1 MALQDM
7 AKGGFYSI
15 DPFGEWGTV
24 NFTFQCFPHLLFK
37 LELKKSATLTGSDD
51 VKESRHLT

>member
-37 LELKKSATLTGSDD
+37 LELNAKKQQ
-51 VKESRHLT
+51 KQQQ